1 MPRTQKA
8 FDSKVK
14 ELNTNSKP
22 TRKTRSDKKPVY
34 TKVKSTEKWEL
45 GNGNGNIGNT
55 MPWYLHPVKKDT
67 FNRSWF
73 YDYDQA
79 CIQIKK
85 LHLKPEQYTLWHLVK
100 QHKNQSTKQKAT

>member
-85 LHLKPEQYTLWHLVK
+85 LHLKPEPVSYTHLTLPTTPYV
-100 QHKNQSTKQKAT
+100 

>member
-22 TRKTRSDKKPVY
+22 TRRTRSDKKPVY

-73 YDYDQA
+73 MDYDQA

-85 LHLKPEQYTLWHLVK
+85 LHLKPEQLYCSGFKCSFLICIH
-100 QHKNQSTKQKAT
+100 A

>member
-22 TRKTRSDKKPVY
+22 TRRTRSDKKPVF
-34 TKVKSTEKWEL
+34 TKVKSDAKWEL
-45 GNGNGNIGNT
+45 GNGNGNISRT

-67 FNRSWF
+67 FNRSWLSS
-73 YDYDQA
+73 YDHA
-79 CIQIKK
+79 CTQIKK
-85 LHLKPEQYTLWHLVK
+85 LKLQPQDYTMWHYVK
-100 QHKNQSTKQKAT
+100 

>member
-73 YDYDQA
+73 RDYDDV
-79 CIQIKK
+79 CKQIARLK
-85 LHLKPEQYTLWHLVK
+85 LRPEQYTL
-100 QHKNQSTKQKAT
+100 TKYNG

>member
-22 TRKTRSDKKPVY
+22 TRRTRSDKKPVY

-55 MPWYLHPVKKDT
+55 MPWYLHPVKKDA
-67 FNRSWF
+67 FNRSWLSS
-73 YDYDQA
+73 YDRA
-79 CIQIKK
+79 CEHIQK
-85 LHLKPEQYTLWHLVK
+85 LKLKPEEYTLWQL
-100 QHKNQSTKQKAT
+100 TKRKS

>member
-22 TRKTRSDKKPVY
+22 TRRTRSDKKPVY
-34 TKVKSTEKWEL
+34 TKVKSTDKWEL

-67 FNRSWF
+67 FNRSWLSS
-73 YDYDQA
+73 YDHA
-79 CIQIKK
+79 CTQIKK
-85 LHLKPEQYTLWHLVK
+85 LKLQPQDYTMWHYVK
-100 QHKNQSTKQKAT
+100 

>member
-22 TRKTRSDKKPVY
+22 TRRTRSDKKPVY

-55 MPWYLHPVKKDT
+55 MPWYLHPVKKDA
-67 FNRSWF
+67 FNRSWLSS
-73 YDYDQA
+73 YDRA
-79 CIQIKK
+79 CEHIQK
-85 LHLKPEQYTLWHLVK
+85 LKLKPDEYTLWHC
-100 QHKNQSTKQKAT
+100 TK